1 MFEDE
6 YKDGKS
12 SRREYRCRVCDGP
25 VELSIQLV
33 CDECDKRESEEMQM
47 EQEFYSALL
56 GIEEPVY
63 RKLVKKKKWLR
74 PLQAALKKAQE
85 KRGRAMRYNKGCI
98 KCPAKA

>member
-47 EQEFYSALL
+47 EQEFYSGLL

-63 RKLVKKKKWLR
+63 KK
-74 PLQAALKKAQE
+74 QT
-85 KRGRAMRYNKGCI
+85 KGD
-98 KCPAKA
+98 KGVRS

>member
-25 VELSIQLV
+25 VKLTIQLV
-33 CDECDKRESEEMQM
+33 CNECDKRDTEEMQM
-47 EQEFYSALL
+47 EQEFYAGLL

-63 RKLVKKKKWLR
+63 KKLTK
-74 PLQAALKKAQE
+74 E
-85 KRGRAMRYNKGCI
+85 DKGVRS
-98 KCPAKA
+98 

>member
-25 VELSIQLV
+25 VELPIQLV
-33 CDECDKRESEEMQM
+33 CEECDKRESEEMEM
-47 EQEFYSALL
+47 EEEFYSALL

-63 RKLVKKKKWLR
+63 KKLTKEDKGVKK
-74 PLQAALKKAQE
+74 LK
-85 KRGRAMRYNKGCI
+85 
-98 KCPAKA
+98 P

>member
-12 SRREYRCRVCDGP
+12 SPREYRCRGCDGP

-47 EQEFYSALL
+47 EQEFYSGLL

-63 RKLVKKKKWLR
+63 KKLTK
-74 PLQAALKKAQE
+74 E
-85 KRGRAMRYNKGCI
+85 NKGVRS
-98 KCPAKA
+98 